1 MSFDFPTSSTRSSRL
16 TIGVRDSG
24 VGGLTVARCIQEAL
38 PHARLLYFADTAHV
52 PYGGRAPEEIKHFAL
67 HIAQFLIEHGA
78 QIVVFACNTSS
89 AIALQT
95 ARETLSVPIVGTIIP
110 GAIAA
115 VAATKNHRIG
125 VLATQATVEN
135 GDYGRHIRALK
146 PEVRVLEVAC
156 PDFVLLVESEQTE
169 SAEAH
174 KAARRY
180 LQQLLE
186 NNVDTIVLGCTHY
199 PLLLPTL
206 REVAAEMN
214 ATHLHWIDPAEAI
227 AADVRRIVA
236 EKHLNVEYSNGNAFS
251 HDAALSQGAA
261 SAHNDDI
268 FFASGEQDGV
278 RRWVHRLLGIAH
290 PQMKSAPVFDLEPQM
305 STDECRRTFDKTS
318 STRMQRSDP
327 KP

>member
-1 MSFDFPTSSTRSSRL
+1 MNFDSPTSSTRSSRL

-89 AIALQT
+89 AIALET

-135 GDYGRHIRALK
+135 GDYGRHIRALNS
-146 PEVRVLEVAC
+146 EIQALEIAC
-156 PDFVLLVESEQTE
+156 PDFVPLVESEQTE
-169 SAEAH
+169 SAGAH
-174 KAARRY
+174 EAARGY

-214 ATHLHWIDPAEAI
+214 ATHLNWIDPAEAV

-236 EKHLNVEYSNGNAFS
+236 EQHIEYSNGVASSQSAAFS
-251 HDAALSQGAA
+251 HI
-261 SAHNDDI
+261 DDI

-290 PQMKSAPVFDLEPQM
+290 PQLQRGPIFDLKPQM
-305 STDECRRTFDKTS
+305 HANERFA
-318 STRMQRSDP
+318 
-327 KP
+327 